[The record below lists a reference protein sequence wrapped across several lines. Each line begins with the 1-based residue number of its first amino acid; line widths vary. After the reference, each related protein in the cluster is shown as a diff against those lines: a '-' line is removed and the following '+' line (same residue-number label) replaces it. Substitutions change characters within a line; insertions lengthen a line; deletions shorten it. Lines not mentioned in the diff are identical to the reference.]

1 LEDYK
6 PRIFMSENDLRE
18 TIVERLKKENH
29 PISHLVEDVVEQLI
43 VVRKHLNKIRDLTDP
58 MAGRGI

>member
-1 LEDYK
+1 MEDYK